1 MSRFNVLG
9 RVGIGTDDPQADLAV
24 NGDILAKQIKV
35 KTDIA
40 VPDYVFESGYKLNT
54 LEQIEEFVAKHKHL
68 PEVPSAKEVA
78 TDGLDVA
85 KMNLLLL
92 KKIEEMT
99 LQMIQMNKT
108 LVKQSE
114 EINLLKENCSMVR

>member
-1 MSRFNVLG
+1 MNPV
-9 RVGIGTDDPQADLAV
+9 
-24 NGDILAKQIKV
+24 IKL
-35 KTDIA
+35 T
-40 VPDYVFESGYKLNT
+40 T

-78 TDGLDVA
+78 ADGLDVA
-85 KMNLLLL
+85 KINLLLL

-114 EINLLKENCSMVR
+114 EINLLKENRSMVR